1 MIGVD
6 IIMDLSK
13 TIKTEAERRRTFA
26 IISHPDAGKTTF
38 TEKLL
43 LYGGAIRLAGSV
55 RARRD
60 QNKATSD
67 WMDLEQE
74 RGISVTSAALQ
85 FEYNGYCLNLLDT
98 PGHRDFSEDT
108 YRTLTAADSAV
119 MLLDAAKGVEDQT
132 RKLFRV
138 CRRRNIPIATF
149 INKMDRP
156 GRDPL
161 SLLDEVEEILG
172 IAAVPVNWPIGSGDE
187 FTGVYDRTKK
197 RIYLYQRTTHNQ
209 HKAPVIE
216 GNADDP
222 AIRELIGPDKH
233 DRFMEEMEILEEV
246 VKPFDRDTFLEGKMT
261 PVFFGSALTNFGVE
275 RFLEHFID
283 LSPLPGEGGD
293 IRIRADEDR
302 FTGFVFKVQ
311 ANMNQRHRDRIAFV
325 RICSGRF
332 ERGMMVKQLR
342 TGKVIRLSSP
352 HTFFAQ
358 ERAVI
363 DEAWP
368 GDIIGLINPGTF
380 RIGDALCERGDL
392 SLPPFPRF
400 APECFATVRPHD
412 PTMYK
417 GFHKGLQQLS
427 EEGVVQVYYPLRG
440 VHDPILG
447 AVGQLQFEVFVSRL
461 ESEYSAKV
469 SVEHHPYTIARW
481 MDKEHVDEISGSGSA
496 KVVLDDQERAVAL
509 FKKGY
514 DLRFVEKKYPDV
526 VFSELPPGD
535 AYVQDPV
542 FS

>member
-1 MIGVD
+1 
-6 IIMDLSK
+6 MDLSDIVK
-13 TIKTEAERRRTFA
+13 AETERRRTFA

-55 RARRD
+55 RARRN
-60 QNKATSD
+60 QNKTTSD
-67 WMDLEQE
+67 WMNIEQE
-74 RGISVTSAALQ
+74 RGISITSAALQ

-98 PGHRDFSEDT
+98 PGHHDFSEDT

-119 MLLDAAKGVEDQT
+119 MVLDAAKGVEEQT
-132 RKLFRV
+132 KKLFRV

-149 INKMDRP
+149 INKMDRL

-161 SLLDEVEEILG
+161 ALLDEVEEILG
-172 IAAVPVNWPIGSGDE
+172 ITAVPLNWPIGSGDE
-187 FTGVYDRTKK
+187 FTGVYDRTEK
-197 RIYLYQRTTHNQ
+197 RIYLYERTTHNQ
-209 HKAPVIE
+209 QKAPVIA

-222 AIRELIGPDKH
+222 AVRELIGPDKH
-233 DRFMEEMEILEEV
+233 DIFLEEMEILREV
-246 VKPFDRDTFLEGKMT
+246 VKPFTRDAFLSGEMT

-275 RFLEHFID
+275 RFLAHFIA
-283 LSPLPGEGGD
+283 LSPLPGEVGD
-293 IRIRADEDR
+293 NKIRVDEER
-302 FTGFVFKVQ
+302 FTGFIFKVQ

-332 ERGMMVKQLR
+332 ERGMTVKHLR
-342 TGKVIRLSSP
+342 TGKMIRLSSP
-352 HTFFAQ
+352 HVFFAQ

-380 RIGDALCERGDL
+380 RIGDALCERGEL

-400 APECFATVRPHD
+400 APECFATVRPYD
-412 PTMYK
+412 PAMYK
-417 GFHKGLQQLS
+417 GFHKGLQQLF

-440 VHDPILG
+440 AHDPMLG

-461 ESEYSAKV
+461 EAEYSTRI
-469 SVEHHPYTIARW
+469 SIEHHPYTIARW
-481 MDKEHVDEISGSGSA
+481 IDKQHIDEISGSGYA
-496 KVVLDDQERAVAL
+496 GVVLDDQDRAVAL

-514 DLRFVEKKYPDV
+514 DLRFTEKKYPHI
-526 VFSELPPGD
+526 VFSELPPSDTCTQD
-535 AYVQDPV
+535 AALA
-542 FS
+542 